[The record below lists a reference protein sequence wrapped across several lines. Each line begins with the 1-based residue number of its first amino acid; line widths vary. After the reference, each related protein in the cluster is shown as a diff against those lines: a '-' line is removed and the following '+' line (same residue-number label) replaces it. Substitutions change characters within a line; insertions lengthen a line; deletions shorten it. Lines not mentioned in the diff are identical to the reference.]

1 MIPRAEWRPEPL
13 RRGPVAL
20 ALGFDRLRGVPVTW
34 VAFGVASGDGFVRDV
49 VDLFFGK
56 PLSDF
61 VYIFSVAGVVFLGTW
76 IARPNSLR
84 ERQEP
89 LPFPYYP
96 ARVRLARMGTPTGRD
111 EGHVAFVEGW
121 LVFEGERT
129 TFSLSAADV
138 EKIDWEDR
146 FARLLLKGQQT
157 VEVVGTKDCDVL
169 KTELMVWYSR
179 PPAVGLS
186 RLPPTSRHPSAR
198 AGMAFGLALAGP
210 LFLGIVVESVL
221 WGGLPLLGLQVLG
234 FAAAFAL
241 LSTLLARRLAR

>member
-13 RRGPVAL
+13 RPGPIAL
-20 ALGFDRLRGVPVTW
+20 YLGFDRLGGMPVTW
-34 VAFGVASGDGFVRDV
+34 AAFGAAMGYGFVRDV
-49 VDLFFGK
+49 VDLVFGK
-56 PLSDF
+56 PFNVFAFLVF
-61 VYIFSVAGVVFLGTW
+61 AMGMILVYTYIT
-76 IARPNSLR
+76 RPKAWR
-84 ERQEP
+84 TAPEP

-111 EGHVAFVEGW
+111 EGHVAFVDGW

-157 VEVVGTKDCDVL
+157 VEIVGTKDCDVL

-186 RLPPTSRHPSAR
+186 RLPPISWHPSAR

-210 LFLGIVVESVL
+210 LIFGFLLESVL
-221 WGGLPLLGLQVLG
+221 WGGLPLPGLQVLG